1 MGAGLLI
8 LQSSGVYGIIEL
20 EDYID
25 CFAFVKSGKL
35 AILIVHPCH
44 V

>member
-8 LQSSGVYGIIEL
+8 LQSSSVYGIIEL

-25 CFAFVKSGKL
+25 GFAFLKSGKL
-35 AILIVHPCH
+35 AILILHPCH

>member
-1 MGAGLLI
+1 MLI
-8 LQSSGVYGIIEL
+8 LQSSSVYGIIEL

-25 CFAFVKSGKL
+25 GFAFVESGKL